1 MIPMNA
7 LIKLRDTIL
16 ARMGESST
24 WQGIGFLV
32 TLSGARWSQN
42 LDWGSAAALGG
53 TVSALIKAVLPD
65 SLVGNK

>member
-1 MIPMNA
+1 MKA
-7 LIKLRDTIL
+7 LIKLRDTVL

-24 WQGIGFLV
+24 WQGIGFIV

-65 SLVGNK
+65 ALGGDK